1 MKITAINLFAV
12 SVSERYFTIVK
23 IETDAGISGVGEAG
37 ESSRELAQIRTIRHF
52 REFLIGLDP
61 RRIERIWQLMY
72 RSQFMEGGRI
82 VGAAASAIDIALWDI
97 LGKLLGVPVH
107 FLLRGK
113 SRDFVTCFID

>member
-37 ESSRELAQIRTIRHF
+37 ESSRELAQIRMIRHF
-52 REFLIGLDP
+52 REFLNGLDP

>member
-23 IETDAGISGVGEAG
+23 IETDAGISGVGEAT

-52 REFLIGLDP
+52 REFLIGLVP

-82 VGAAASAIDIALWDI
+82 VGVAASAIDIALWDI
-97 LGKLLGVPVH
+97 LGKSLGVPVH
-107 FLLRGK
+107 FLLGGK
-113 SRDFVTCFID
+113 SRDYVTCFID

>member
-1 MKITAINLFAV
+1 VKITAINLFAV

-23 IETDAGISGVGEAG
+23 IETDAGISGVVEAT

-52 REFLIGLDP
+52 REFLIGLVP

-113 SRDFVTCFID
+113 SRNFVTCFID